1 MINVTSVASIRKSRD
16 KVIRRIHVAPRLR
29 APLMGRS
36 ITTTLNDNANLPKSV
51 SYGSSNGDENE
62 FVNLD
67 KQRDCITLL
76 GERT

>member
-1 MINVTSVASIRKSRD
+1 MASIRQIRGKA
-16 KVIRRIHVAPRLR
+16 IRRIHVAPRLR

-62 FVNLD
+62 LVNLD
-67 KQRDCITLL
+67 KQRNCL
-76 GERT
+76 GGRT